1 MLLFLCIYFFL
12 SLTYAFGV
20 FVGVFRVFSGM
31 NRIMKGGWWR
41 FTTRSICIFRSVRRR
56 DVDSTR
62 LDELQATDFFFFI
75 YFDIHIYCLHRYL
88 MYQVDLLIIII
99 SSVCGSVLYEN
110 LKGSRSFQLTICWR
124 DYISIYFQKCVLTNL
139 KKLFSHFNE
148 NQPLSLAWSFT
159 LVSCYRIA
167 VVTIWFLVLL

>member
-1 MLLFLCIYFFL
+1 MCFGFFL
-12 SLTYAFGV
+12 VWTALWKEVGDVSPLVLYASSEVLGV
-20 FVGVFRVFSGM
+20 E
-31 NRIMKGGWWR
+31 
-41 FTTRSICIFRSVRRR
+41 TL
-56 DVDSTR
+56 TR
-62 LDELQATDFFFFI
+62 LDSTSYKRLIFFFFI